1 MWGNKQTRSAFWLLI
16 CADFFALAFY
26 LLFIVQWDLSWEEAQ
41 RIGQD
46 ASKNFKYLDPQD
58 VDLAIQV
65 HPLSS

>member
-1 MWGNKQTRSAFWLLI
+1 LLLRFI
-16 CADFFALAFY
+16 SHKIH

-41 RIGQD
+41 RLGQD
-46 ASKNFKYLDPQD
+46 ASKNFKDLDPQI